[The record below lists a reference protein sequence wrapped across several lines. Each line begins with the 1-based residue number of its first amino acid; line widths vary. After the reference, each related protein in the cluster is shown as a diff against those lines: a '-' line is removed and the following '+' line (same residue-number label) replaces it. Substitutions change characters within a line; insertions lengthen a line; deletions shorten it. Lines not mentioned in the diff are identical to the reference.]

1 MRRSLLKLVLAL
13 CLGVSLLG
21 AVAGSATAQ
30 PLSQH
35 QAQPLAQDPVLE
47 ARLMLLAQELRCL
60 VCQNESLAGSRSD
73 LALDLRQEIRNLMRQ
88 GKTDAEILDFMVQRY
103 GDFVLY
109 RPPVQSNTLL
119 LWGGPFVLLLLG
131 AFLLIRVL
139 RARQSQVVAS
149 THVAAA
155 HTPEEQARLAALLA
169 GLPTPSNKP

>member
-1 MRRSLLKLVLAL
+1 MRRSLLQLGLAL
-13 CLGVSLLG
+13 WLAVSLLG

-30 PLSQH
+30 PLSPH
-35 QAQPLAQDPVLE
+35 LAQPLAQDPVLE

-73 LALDLRQEIRNLMRQ
+73 LALDLRQEIRSLMRQ

-109 RPPVQSNTLL
+109 RPPVQTNTAL

-131 AFLLIRVL
+131 AVVLIRVL
-139 RARQSQVVAS
+139 RARRSQVVAS
-149 THVAAA
+149 AHAAA
-155 HTPEEQARLAALLA
+155 ARTPEEQARLAALLA
-169 GLPTPSNKP
+169 AQPTPPNKL